1 MGVLLA
7 RSGAQVMPATVCKL
21 KEVRGLPKRFA
32 HPLDCNCS
40 LYQCVCGASVSLKL
54 DFFCGFAQVF

>member
-1 MGVLLA
+1 V
-7 RSGAQVMPATVCKL
+7 PATVCKL

-32 HPLDCNCS
+32 HPLDCNRS